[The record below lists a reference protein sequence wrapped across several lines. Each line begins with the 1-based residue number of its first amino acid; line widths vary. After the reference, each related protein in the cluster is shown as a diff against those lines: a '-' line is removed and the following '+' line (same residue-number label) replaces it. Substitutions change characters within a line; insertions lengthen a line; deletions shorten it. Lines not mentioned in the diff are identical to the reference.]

1 MQHDHEPRARATQEN
16 KSLPSTMASAKQ
28 QIDGYSYAPVA
39 AVPIYGDDGEEDPLA
54 ESFFGAAVA
63 SSAETVSPDARP
75 YLEVVAP
82 STLPEVSILHIIMT

>member
-1 MQHDHEPRARATQEN
+1 
-16 KSLPSTMASAKQ
+16 MASAKQ

-39 AVPIYGDDGEEDPLA
+39 AVPIYGDEGEEDPLA

-82 STLPEVSILHIIMT
+82 STLPEVSILHIIMM

>member
-1 MQHDHEPRARATQEN
+1 
-16 KSLPSTMASAKQ
+16 MASAKQ

-63 SSAETVSPDARP
+63 SSAETVSPTPGRIWKSWP
-75 YLEVVAP
+75 RRRCP
-82 STLPEVSILHIIMT
+82 R